1 MVLDIS
7 CQQFGGIYLGG
18 LYMLIMDISCQHLGD
33 DCNLEG
39 FFVPYGHTVG
49 ECTFLKI
56 AILLDICCQQFGA
69 YVSVEYICSYLIYHA
84 NTYWKNISWRISV
97 CPAGTELGS
106 VFLKI
111 IICIGYRLP
120 TIWGVCGS

>member
-1 MVLDIS
+1 MLVLDIS

-39 FFVPYGHTVG
+39 FFVPFGHTVG

-69 YVSVEYICSYLIYHA
+69 YVSVEYICSYWIYHA
-84 NTYWKNISWRISV
+84 NT
-97 CPAGTELGS
+97 
-106 VFLKI
+106 
-111 IICIGYRLP
+111 
-120 TIWGVCGS
+120 

>member
-39 FFVPYGHTVG
+39 FFVPFGHRVG

-56 AILLDICCQQFGA
+56 TILLDISCQQFGE
-69 YVSVEYICSYLIYHA
+69 YVSVEYICWDA
-84 NTYWKNISWRISV
+84 NN
-97 CPAGTELGS
+97 LGEYIL
-106 VFLKI
+106 VVY
-111 IICIGYRLP
+111 IC
-120 TIWGVCGS
+120 

>member
-1 MVLDIS
+1 MYI
-7 CQQFGGIYLGG
+7 FRKNYFGG

-39 FFVPYGHTVG
+39 FFVPFGHTVG

-69 YVSVEYICSYLIYHA
+69 YVSVEYICSYWIYHA
-84 NTYWKNISWRISV
+84 KT
-97 CPAGTELGS
+97 
-106 VFLKI
+106 
-111 IICIGYRLP
+111 
-120 TIWGVCGS
+120 